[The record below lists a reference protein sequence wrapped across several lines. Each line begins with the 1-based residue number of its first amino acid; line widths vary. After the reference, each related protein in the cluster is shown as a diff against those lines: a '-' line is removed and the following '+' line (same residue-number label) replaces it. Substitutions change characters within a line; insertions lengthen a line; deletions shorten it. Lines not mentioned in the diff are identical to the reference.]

1 MKLNTNSNDLC
12 HWLLVTPG
20 NTMDHAKDLMY
31 DGLQRLVGTLAL
43 RMVTT
48 NNDVHNIKHLAEY
61 LWHEIDPLIY
71 LSNFR

>member
-1 MKLNTNSNDLC
+1 
-12 HWLLVTPG
+12 
-20 NTMDHAKDLMY
+20 MDHAKDLMY
-31 DGLQRLVGTLAL
+31 DGLQRYVGTLAL

-48 NNDVHNIKHLAEY
+48 SNDVHNIKHLAEY